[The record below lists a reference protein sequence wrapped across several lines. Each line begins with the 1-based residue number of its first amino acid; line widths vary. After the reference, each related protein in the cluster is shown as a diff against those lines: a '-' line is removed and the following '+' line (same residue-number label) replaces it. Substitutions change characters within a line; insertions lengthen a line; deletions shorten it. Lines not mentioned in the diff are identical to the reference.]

1 MSEAKSGAAISGPR
15 VLRDEDVLRLADMPA
30 AIAAVEQLFA
40 RLARQAFVAPPRQFV
55 PFDRST
61 DLVFSTGGMSD
72 GVAGTR
78 AYVARN
84 GKHHDDQLVVVWDMP
99 TGRMKG
105 VVLGSALGVLRMGAI
120 GGAAIRARTRP
131 DAGEV
136 AVIGAGRQ
144 AAAHLE
150 AAARVRPLR
159 RATVFARSAE
169 RTAAFCAEMGRK
181 LQLAVS
187 PATSAEAALD
197 GAEIVIVAT
206 SSLRPVIAAGWLRP
220 DAYVH
225 SVGYKST
232 VAREM
237 DLDVAEAAATIV
249 TDSPAQV
256 TAFGSKFIL
265 HGTSHG
271 ERVEPLW
278 SAPMRPGITL
288 CYPMGVT
295 GSDVVVADELLRRAE
310 LLRPAK

>member
-1 MSEAKSGAAISGPR
+1 MSGAAISGPR
-15 VLRDEDVLRLADMPA
+15 ILHDEDVLRLGDMPA
-30 AIAAVEQLFA
+30 AIAAVEQLLA
-40 RLARQAFVAPPRQFV
+40 RLAQQAFVAPPRQVV

-61 DLVFSTGGMSD
+61 DLVFSTGGAID

-78 AYVARN
+78 AYFSRN
-84 GKHHDDQLVVVWDMP
+84 GRHHEDQLVAVWDMQ
-99 TGRMKG
+99 TGRLKG
-105 VVLGSALGVLRMGAI
+105 IVLGSALGVLRMGAI
-120 GGAAIRARTRP
+120 GGAAIRARTRE
-131 DAGEV
+131 DVNEV

-150 AAARVRPLR
+150 AAAVVRPLR
-159 RATVFARSAE
+159 RARVFARSAE
-169 RTAAFCAEMGRK
+169 RTATFCAQMARK
-181 LQLAVS
+181 LQIEVV
-187 PATSAEAALD
+187 PTTSAEAALD

-206 SSLRPVIAAGWLRP
+206 TSLRPVIAARWLAL

-225 SVGYKST
+225 SVGYKSP

-256 TAFGSKFIL
+256 AAFGSKFIL
-265 HGTSHG
+265 FGTPHG

-278 SAPMRPGITL
+278 SAPMRPGITA

-295 GSDVVVADELLRRAE
+295 GSDVVVADDILSRMAP
-310 LLRPAK
+310 LRPVE